1 MSDSSSTPTP
11 ARSGRPNYL
20 RGIPQGIA
28 YAPPLF
34 RIVSKILLAHDPTHT
49 DEGLY
54 IDDLVT
60 PVFPDLKAAYDRVS
74 HDMVHDTLLAMT
86 RTNPS
91 LWAPASP
98 EDMHAL
104 D

>member
-11 ARSGRPNYL
+11 ASSGRPNHL

-34 RIVSKILLAHDPTHT
+34 LIVSKILLAHDPTHT

>member
-1 MSDSSSTPTP
+1 MPDSSSTPTP
-11 ARSGRPNYL
+11 ASSGRPNHI

-34 RIVSKILLAHDPTHT
+34 LIVSKILLAAHDPTNT

-74 HDMVHDTLLAMT
+74 RDMVHGTLLAMT
-86 RTNPS
+86 
-91 LWAPASP
+91 PASP
-98 EDMHAL
+98 KDMQAL